1 MVSCVPEFGRCVM
14 CYPFK
19 GLVTTDKVY
28 RKYSTIMPCATT
40 INLFPVSKT
49 KTTGRNIWMDILLC
63 INVFLKVVCTTLNNV
78 HLCVPTNVVFFL
90 RGNRIM
96 MNHMLMYNR
105 VYWKLCQLWPDL
117 GRLKT
122 SSGWTTEQ
130 SVFVIL
136 K

>member
-1 MVSCVPEFGRCVM
+1 MKLIGQLCTWSWKM

-28 RKYSTIMPCATT
+28 RKYSTILPCAAT
-40 INLFPVSKT
+40 INLFPVSKTKTTHWKT

-96 MNHMLMYNR
+96 MNHMLMYNK
-105 VYWKLCQLWPDL
+105 VHWKLCHTVKNDIFFT
-117 GRLKT
+117 G
-122 SSGWTTEQ
+122 SIMSH
-130 SVFVIL
+130 
-136 K
+136 